1 MSIVPCPQCG
11 KRVSSRAAICG
22 YCGFELGEVGE
33 EDLQRFRER
42 RLRDHIYRLNMA
54 SYAVMAAVIMVFAWF
69 WVATGGFQ
77 MPVNSYGPYYL
88 MLACGVAY
96 LVVRVLLFRARR
108 QKKENRRA
116 NRGTR

>member
-1 MSIVPCPQCG
+1 
-11 KRVSSRAAICG
+11 
-22 YCGFELGEVGE
+22 
-33 EDLQRFRER
+33 
-42 RLRDHIYRLNMA
+42 
-54 SYAVMAAVIMVFAWF
+54 
-69 WVATGGFQ
+69 

>member
-11 KRVSSRAAICG
+11 KRVSSRAAICSN
-22 YCGFELGEVGE
+22 CGFELGEVSE

-42 RLRDHIYRLNMA
+42 RLRTHIYHLNMMT
-54 SYAVMAAVIMVFAWF
+54 YAVMTAVIAAFAWY

-88 MLACGVAY
+88 IMACAVAY
-96 LVVRVLLFRARR
+96 LVLRVLLFRARR
-108 QKKENRRA
+108 QKRENRRS
-116 NRGTR
+116 G